1 MSKKQMK
8 KLSTV
13 KSFIYNCRKCGAC
26 GGKVTGRVPYVCPV
40 RESTAGFEHFYS
52 RGKIILAQGML
63 EGKIA
68 PSQTLAEA
76 IYSCTLC
83 GNCMVQCGATD
94 QETGKPLVNTTKIV
108 EAMRADILEQNPEF
122 VDRAYQALLKSTRQ
136 YDNPWGVPRATK
148 GKWTKGLGLKD
159 AQKEQAA
166 VLLFTGCTVPSNPA
180 LTGRAKKA
188 ALILKK
194 AGVDFAVLGQ
204 HEPCCG
210 SVQKRIGDLEL
221 AREMMEKNIVL
232 FNSLGCETIVT
243 LCAGCCSMLKKEY
256 AEAATGLK
264 PRVLHFVEFL
274 EKLVTQEKLS
284 FPKKKTLTVAYHDPC
299 HLGRHLGVFDAP
311 REILQSLPGITLVE
325 RAATRENTICCGA
338 GGGMR
343 IFAGGSIAEDIGFK
357 AVMDAQQAGA
367 EAIVTACPFCELN
380 LEAAAKRLDSPMPVY
395 DIIDLVSEA
404 LGKESKQK

>member
-40 RESTAGFEHFYS
+40 REATPGFEHFYS
-52 RGKIILAQGML
+52 RGKIIIAQGML

-68 PSQTLAEA
+68 SSQTLAEA

-194 AGVDFAVLGQ
+194 AGVDFAVFGQ

-243 LCAGCCSMLKKEY
+243 LCAGCCSMLKNEY
-256 AEAATGLK
+256 AEAETGLK

-274 EKLVTQEKLS
+274 EKLVAQKKLS
-284 FPKKKTLTVAYHDPC
+284 FPEKKTLTVAYHDPC

-311 REILQSLPGITLVE
+311 REILNSLPGVTLVE

-343 IFAGGSIAEDIGFK
+343 IFAGGAIAEDIGVK
-357 AVMDAQQAGA
+357 AVMAAQQAGA

-380 LEAAAKRLDSPMPVY
+380 LDAAAKRLDSPIPVY

>member
-1 MSKKQMK
+1 MTKKQMK
-8 KLSTV
+8 KLSAV
-13 KSFIYNCRKCGAC
+13 KSYIYNCRKCGAC

-122 VDRAYQALLKSTRQ
+122 VDRAYQALLISTRQ
-136 YDNPWGVPRATK
+136 YDNPWGLPRATK

-159 AQKEQAA
+159 AQKGQAA

-188 ALILKK
+188 AAILKK

-221 AREMMEKNIVL
+221 AREMMVKNSAL
-232 FNSLGCETIVT
+232 FNSLGCSTIVT
-243 LCAGCCSMLKKEY
+243 LCAGCCSMLKNEY
-256 AEAATGLK
+256 AEAETGLK

-274 EKLVTQEKLS
+274 EKLVTQKKLS
-284 FPKKKTLTVAYHDPC
+284 FSQKKTLTVAYHDPC

-311 REILQSLPGITLVE
+311 REILQRLPGITLVE

-380 LEAAAKRLDSPMPVY
+380 LDAAAKRLDSPLPVY
-395 DIIDLVSEA
+395 DIIDLVSDA
-404 LGKESKQK
+404 LEVKS

>member
-8 KLSTV
+8 NLSTV

-26 GGKVTGRVPYVCPV
+26 GYKVTGRVPYVCPV
-40 RESTAGFEHFYS
+40 REATAGFEHFYS
-52 RGKIILAQGML
+52 RGKIIIAQGML
-63 EGKIA
+63 EGSIA

-76 IYSCTLC
+76 SYSCTLC

-94 QETGKPLVNTTKIV
+94 QETGQPLVNTTKIV
-108 EAMRADILEQNPEF
+108 EAMRADILEQNPEL

-148 GKWTKGLGLKD
+148 GRWTKGLGLKD
-159 AQKEQAA
+159 AQKDQAE

-180 LTGRAKKA
+180 LTGRAKKS

-221 AREMMEKNIVL
+221 AREMMLKNSAL
-232 FNSLGCETIVT
+232 LNSIGCDTIVT
-243 LCAGCCSMLKKEY
+243 LCAGCCSMLKNEY
-256 AEAATGLK
+256 AEAEAGLK
-264 PRVLHFVEFL
+264 PRVLHFVEYL
-274 EKLVTQEKLS
+274 EKLVAQKKLS
-284 FPKKKTLTVAYHDPC
+284 FPGKKTLTVAYHDPC

-311 REILQSLPGITLVE
+311 REILQKLPGITLVE
-325 RAATRENTICCGA
+325 RDATRENTICCGA

-343 IFAGGSIAEDIGFK
+343 IFAGGAIAEEIGIK
-357 AVMDAQQAGA
+357 AVTAAQQAGA

-380 LEAAAKRLDSPMPVY
+380 LEAAANRLDDPLPVY
-395 DIIDLVSEA
+395 DIVDVVCEA
-404 LGKESKQK
+404 LT